1 LQFFV
6 LQCNSKKAP
15 Y

>member
-1 LQFFV
+1 MLLFV